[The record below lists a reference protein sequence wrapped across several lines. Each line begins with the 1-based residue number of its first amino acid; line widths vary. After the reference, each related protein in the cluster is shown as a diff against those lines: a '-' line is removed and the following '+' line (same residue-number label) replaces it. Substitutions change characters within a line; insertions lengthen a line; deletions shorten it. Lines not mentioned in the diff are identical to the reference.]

1 MEEMRQETKNDAYQ
15 FIAVRL
21 PYGEQADEADA
32 KKALD
37 FIQPDV
43 SLRVNIKPAIDACTN
58 SLAEATVSI
67 SDFNKGNMK
76 ARQRMIVQYAIAGE
90 HAGAVIG
97 TDHAAENITGFY
109 TKYGDGGAD
118 ILPLFR
124 LNKRQGKA
132 LLKELGAPAELYLK
146 IPTADLED
154 DKPLVADEV
163 ALGVTYDDIDDYV
176 EVEKKPQTSDLR
188 IPDNIKGLS
197 DHEVQQRYAEGKEIH
212 AKKTIDKLSLVNK
225 TEVTVLRENRLVTV
239 LQDEIVL
246 GDVLVLA
253 LGNQVPSDG
262 VVLHS
267 ESLEVDESLLTGESD
282 KITKQNGDKIMSG
295 SFITSGLGY
304 VQITAVGEDNFVS
317 KLSKEAKT
325 EKKSTSELMN
335 SLNLLIKGL
344 TFAIVPIG
352 LLLFWSQYQSTQSF
366 PKTVLGVS
374 GALISMI
381 PEGLMLLTS
390 VAFAVGA
397 ANLARK
403 QTLIQR
409 LSCIETLARVDT
421 ICLDK
426 TGTIT
431 DGTLTFKE
439 LIPQAGFP
447 ASEIEHAVGE
457 MMIGLSDQNATAKVL
472 RSQFPLQ
479 QATWKVKDIVPFSSE
494 RKWSGV
500 SFEEKGSFVMG
511 APEFIYSDVPEALKE
526 ILEPYNE
533 QGDRV
538 LILVHFNDELASSG
552 LPQAK
557 ETVAIFIIADT
568 IRENA
573 VDTFS
578 YFVKQDVT
586 LKVISGDNPI
596 TVSQIAKQAGIAG
609 AENFVDMSKIKDDDN
624 FNDLVEKT
632 TVFGRV
638 TPYQK
643 RELIQALKENGHTT
657 CMTGDGVND
666 ILSLRE
672 ADVSVAMASGS
683 DAARAVSD
691 VVLLNSDF
699 SSMIQVL
706 NEGRRVIN
714 NIERVASMYMLK
726 ISMCG
731 LNKGGKTMDGS
742 KINGKDVTEEQLIEE
757 GYRKYSGEKLAI
769 YYSKDICEHI
779 GNCVRGNPDV
789 FEVGRRPWIIA
800 DNSNAEDDIQV
811 INTCPSGA
819 LKYIK
824 KG

>member
-1 MEEMRQETKNDAYQ
+1 MM
-15 FIAVRL
+15 
-21 PYGEQADEADA
+21 
-32 KKALD
+32 KKW
-37 FIQPDV
+37 
-43 SLRVNIKPAIDACTN
+43 LRK
-58 SLAEATVSI
+58 
-67 SDFNKGNMK
+67 
-76 ARQRMIVQYAIAGE
+76 
-90 HAGAVIG
+90 
-97 TDHAAENITGFY
+97 
-109 TKYGDGGAD
+109 
-118 ILPLFR
+118 
-124 LNKRQGKA
+124 KR
-132 LLKELGAPAELYLK
+132 
-146 IPTADLED
+146 
-154 DKPLVADEV
+154 
-163 ALGVTYDDIDDYV
+163 DIDK
-176 EVEKKPQTSDLR
+176 EEFFPTEKQPQMSKLR
-188 IPDNIKGLS
+188 IPANIKGLS
-197 DHEVQQRYAEGKEIH
+197 DSEVQQRYAEGKVNKEVEDLSRTTKQIILDNSLTLFNFINLFLAVSVFLVGHPKNALFFWIIIINTAIGVIQEIH

-225 TEVTVLRENRLVTV
+225 TEVTVLRENRFVTV

-246 GDVLVLA
+246 GDVLVLT

-262 VVLHS
+262 LVLHS

-304 VQITAVGEDNFVS
+304 VEITAVGEDNFVS

-344 TFAIVPIG
+344 TFAIIPIG

-409 LSCIETLARVDT
+409 LACIETLARVDT

-447 ASEIEHAVGE
+447 ASEIEHAMGE
-457 MMIGLSDQNATAKVL
+457 MMIGLSDQNATAEVL
-472 RSQFPLQ
+472 RTRFPLR

-500 SFEEKGSFVMG
+500 SFEEKGTFVMG
-511 APEFIYSDVPEALKE
+511 APEFIYSEVPASLKE
-526 ILEPYNE
+526 KLRPYNE

-538 LILVHFNDELASSG
+538 LILVHFRGELKSSE
-552 LPQAK
+552 LPLTK
-557 ETVAIFIIADT
+557 ETVGIFIIADT

-596 TVSQIAKQAGIAG
+596 TVSQIAQQAGIAG
-609 AENFVDMSKIKDDDN
+609 AENFVDMSTIKETED
-624 FNDLVEKT
+624 FNDLVERT

-643 RELIQALKENGHTT
+643 RELIQALKQNGHTT

-666 ILSLRE
+666 ILSLRG

-714 NIERVASMYMLK
+714 NIERVAAMYMV
-726 ISMCG
+726 
-731 LNKGGKTMDGS
+731 KTIYS
-742 KINGKDVTEEQLIEE
+742 AILAVTFIFLFLPYPFAPLQLT
-757 GYRKYSGEKLAI
+757 
-769 YYSKDICEHI
+769 
-779 GNCVRGNPDV
+779 P
-789 FEVGRRPWIIA
+789 
-800 DNSNAEDDIQV
+800 
-811 INTCPSGA
+811 INTLTVGIPSFILALEPNYQRIKGHFLTNILRISVPGA
-819 LKYIK
+819 LTVVFNILVLQLAGLWFNLSQQDVSTMSVLLTGCVGFQVLLRVARPLDLKKQLMIGFLVAAFLVCFLFFGDFFMLTSLFTKNIFFYLPLVLGSRSIFNYISLFMTRAVYEVEK
-824 KG
+824 KKENRKVKKRKRVI